1 MLLRQ
6 DVLRVAPPC
15 ARLCHFR
22 HHAVNAIGLHMKSR
36 KQRVRGFTLVE
47 ISIVLVIIGLI
58 MGGVL
63 NARSVIRNAQN
74 KEVIKGV
81 GDIATAS
88 QQFRDRYGAWP
99 GDLITPNLSIPG
111 MTPACAGNG
120 NGVINTGAESACAS
134 EELIRASMLRG
145 DATTPITLNG
155 VVTVTL
161 TNRTFAATLPGLGTL
176 PTNWVNVVRVQ
187 NIDCDLAIQLDR
199 ATDDGG
205 GATGN
210 FRAGTVC
217 AGQDETVQVA
227 NVVLRLN

>member
-1 MLLRQ
+1 MR
-6 DVLRVAPPC
+6 
-15 ARLCHFR
+15 FR
-22 HHAVNAIGLHMKSR
+22 KSR
-36 KQRVRGFTLVE
+36 NSGFTLVE

-63 NARSVIRNAQN
+63 NARSVIRNAHN

-81 GDIATAS
+81 TDVATAS

-99 GDLITPNLSIPG
+99 GDLTNANLSIPG
-111 MTPACAGNG
+111 MTPACVGNG
-120 NGVINTGAESACAS
+120 NGVIDTGAESACAS
-134 EELIRASMLRG
+134 EELIRSSMLRG
-145 DATTPITLNG
+145 DVATSITLNG
-155 VVTVTL
+155 GVIISL
-161 TNRTFAATLPGLGTL
+161 TNRVFAASLPGLGAI
-176 PTNWVNVVRVQ
+176 PAYWVNVVRVQ

-217 AGQDETVQVA
+217 AGQDENVPVA
-227 NVVLRLN
+227 NAVLRLN